1 MNVLSDNN
9 PSLASLRADIDELDS
24 KLLRLL
30 ARRARL
36 VKQIGLMKA
45 SVADVP
51 AYDRLLPMLKAR
63 GEQAKALGLDA
74 DFTVR
79 LFQQIAHQAMTIQR
93 QPMAPPEAPLPLVYS
108 CSGCSS
114 SAQLANDL
122 ALALDREQQ
131 AEMSCIAGVG
141 GDVAAL
147 LKPAQSGR
155 PILVIDG
162 CARACAYQCLQR
174 HGIRPN
180 QHVVLSKLGVQKR
193 QHQHYRAEELLQVK
207 PMLVEL
213 LVRVRANA
221 AQTLTSHSERETTPE
236 QSS

>member
-1 MNVLSDNN
+1 MNVLPDNN
-9 PSLASLRADIDELDS
+9 PSLTSLRADIDDVDS
-24 KLLRLL
+24 QLLRLL

-36 VKQIGLMKA
+36 VKQIGLLKA
-45 SVADVP
+45 GVSDVP

-79 LFQQIAHQAMTIQR
+79 LFQQIAHQAMALQR
-93 QPMAPPEAPLPLVYS
+93 QPMAPSEAPLPLVYS

-174 HGIRPN
+174 HGINPN

-193 QHQHYRAEELLQVK
+193 QHQHYRAEEFLQMK
-207 PMLVEL
+207 PILIEL
-213 LVRVRANA
+213 LASVRANA
-221 AQTLTSHSERETTPE
+221 MPASTPHSRMAVSE
-236 QSS
+236 QSP